1 MASIPNR
8 ESFIVPSLAAVYAR
22 LDEFA
27 YPGIRFI
34 MGLTFVPHGCQKIF
48 GWFGAR
54 TTEQYVETFGRMG
67 SWSAHAGWVYY
78 IGLLELV
85 GGLMLAVG
93 FLTRLVALQLFGFM
107 FIAAFVANWPRGFF
121 WTQGGIATPLV
132 WAAVC
137 FLILIHGSGKY
148 SVDRALGRE
157 F

>member
-1 MASIPNR
+1 MASISNR
-8 ESFIVPSLAAVYAR
+8 QSLIVPSLGATYAW

-27 YPGIRFI
+27 YPGLRLI
-34 MGLTFVPHGCQKIF
+34 MGLTFVPHGCQKIL
-48 GWFGAR
+48 GWFGGR
-54 TTEQYVETFGRMG
+54 TMEQYVELFGRMG

-93 FLTRLVALQLFGFM
+93 FLTRLVALQFFAFM
-107 FIAAFVANWPRGFF
+107 VIAAFIANWPRGFF
-121 WTQGGIATPLV
+121 WTQGGIETPLV

-137 FLILIHGSGKY
+137 FFLLIYGGGKH